1 MSSCA
6 PEAAGTV
13 SPSEWGAV
21 LRTFEGRDSRATA
34 AYVDPDVAPVVDQG
48 IRLLMPLLE
57 AAGRRAWSGPA
68 PVRPSDRPAPDKWA
82 RIEIADQGKL
92 PSFSRGD
99 LERTAR
105 SAFATAIAC
114 SKSPPLPYLP
124 SGANVIANSNANGAW
139 TQRVGDEPVSSPL
152 ALVPLV
158 DEVKTYNWDEANA
171 VLGAPP
177 PQRAGNRGAGQAI
190 WCVAAR
196 DLGKGERVAAV
207 DPWL

>member
-1 MSSCA
+1 M
-6 PEAAGTV
+6 
-13 SPSEWGAV
+13 
-21 LRTFEGRDSRATA
+21 
-34 AYVDPDVAPVVDQG
+34 DPDVAPVVDQG

-114 SKSPPLPYLP
+114 SKSPPPPYLP

-139 TQRVGDEPVSSPL
+139 TQRVGDELRPVD
-152 ALVPLV
+152 AQGIKMKVDTRANQKKVPSKLLL
-158 DEVKTYNWDEANA
+158 EKKTGS
-171 VLGAPP
+171 V
-177 PQRAGNRGAGQAI
+177 
-190 WCVAAR
+190 VAA
-196 DLGKGERVAAV
+196 DV
-207 DPWL
+207 